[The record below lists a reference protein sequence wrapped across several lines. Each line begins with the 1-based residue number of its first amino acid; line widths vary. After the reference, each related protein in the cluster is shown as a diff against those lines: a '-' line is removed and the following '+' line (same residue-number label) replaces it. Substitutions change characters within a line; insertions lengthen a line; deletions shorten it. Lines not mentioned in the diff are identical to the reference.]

1 MGGSVMRTIMRTLC
15 ILVVPVAV
23 SLAPISGVAAE
34 ANEAKSLFEKRCS
47 LCHSTSRALDKTKTA
62 EEWKQTVSRMKG
74 HAGDRISAA
83 DAETI
88 SKYLAEIRRK

>member
-1 MGGSVMRTIMRTLC
+1 MRTIMRTLC

-23 SLAPISGVAAE
+23 SLVSVSGGEAE

-47 LCHSTSRALDKTKTA
+47 LCHSTSRALDKSKTA
-62 EEWKQTVSRMKG
+62 EEWKQTVTRMKG
-74 HAGDRISAA
+74 HAGDRISDE

-88 SKYLAEIRRK
+88 SKYLAETRGK